1 MDAFSKVISS
11 LMALLLT
18 ITAGI
23 NTIFNGDIYPYEYA
37 TRTVGFETFERCQ
50 GVTNDGENWYF
61 SGRTSL
67 TKVDIETEETV
78 CKNKTPFEGLEEY
91 NPQHIGG
98 ISYYNGY
105 IYAGLEDSD
114 AYNYPMVAV
123 YDAETLEFTGK
134 KVVFSTDMMSDG
146 CPWVCCDGERG
157 VFYIGECNDTE
168 EFYCYDLETL
178 EYEYTVKLDTAVDEI
193 QGAEMYQGV
202 MYAATNDKTRAV
214 YKIDIESGNVEKY
227 FDRIM
232 YEYKLI
238 DNFGG
243 EGEDITVLP
252 MEDGTLFHALDIG
265 ALFIDSN
272 LRHYKEVSEKQ

>member
-1 MDAFSKVISS
+1 MDAITKVISTFT
-11 LMALLLT
+11 AVLLI
-18 ITAGI
+18 ITSGL
-23 NTIFNGDIYPYEYA
+23 NTIFNGDIYPFESA
-37 TRTVGFETFERCQ
+37 TRTVGLETFSRSQ
-50 GVTNDGENWYF
+50 GVTTDGEHWFF
-61 SGRTSL
+61 SGKNIL
-67 TKVDIETEETV
+67 TKVDIETEKTV
-78 CKNKTPFEGLEEY
+78 CRNSSPFEGLEQY

-105 IYAGLEDSD
+105 IYAGLEDSGD
-114 AYNYPMVAV
+114 YNYPMVAV

-134 KVVFSTDMMSDG
+134 KVVFSTELMTHG

-157 VFYIGECNDTE
+157 VFYIGECNDTK

-178 EYEYTVKLDTAVDEI
+178 EYVGSVELAGTVDEI
-193 QGAEMYQGV
+193 QGAEMYQGE

-214 YKIDIESGNVEKY
+214 YKIDLESGTVEKY

-232 YEYKLI
+232 YEYSII

-252 MEDGTLFHALDIG
+252 MEDGTVFHALDLG

-272 LRHYKEVSEKQ
+272 LRHYKPV

>member
-1 MDAFSKVISS
+1 MESATKIISTI
-11 LMALLLT
+11 LALIFTLT
-18 ITAGI
+18 ANI
-23 NTIFNGDIYPYEYA
+23 NALFNGDVYPFESA
-37 TRTVGFETFERCQ
+37 TRTVGLETLSRSQ
-50 GVTNDGENWYF
+50 GVTTDGEYWYF
-61 SGRTSL
+61 SGKTAL

-78 CKNKTPFEGLEEY
+78 KRNTSPFEGLEEY

-98 ISYYNGY
+98 ISYYNGF
-105 IYAGLEDSD
+105 IYAGLEDSGD
-114 AYNYPMVAV
+114 YNYPMVAV

-134 KVVFSTDMMSDG
+134 KVVFSKEMMTHG
-146 CPWVCCDGERG
+146 CPWVCCDAERG
-157 VFYIGECNDTE
+157 VFYIGECDDTE

-178 EYEYTVKLDTAVDEI
+178 EYVNTVKLNGTVDEI
-193 QGAEMYQGV
+193 QGAEMYQGK

-214 YKIDIESGNVEKY
+214 YKINLESGDIVKY

-232 YEYKLI
+232 YEYSII

-252 MEDGTLFHALDIG
+252 MEDGTVFHALDLG

-272 LRHYKEVSEKQ
+272 LRHYKPVG